1 MRPEYL
7 REKPDEAEEM
17 WRENMRNR
25 RNVICEALAVLRERV
40 LDEG

>member
-17 WRENMRNR
+17 WRENMRN
-25 RNVICEALAVLRERV
+25 VICEALAVLRERV